1 MTCLI
6 FVYLRQSAVQPGSD
20 RAVGS
25 VSLFGSAVKV
35 PFSNVQQYKLGCVNA
50 TFSGNTRSAPRSH
63 RAALRQHQETP
74 L

>member
-35 PFSNVQQYKLGCVNA
+35 PFSNMQQYKLGCVNA
-50 TFSGNTRSAPRSH
+50 TF
-63 RAALRQHQETP
+63 QETLNP
-74 L
+74 HHEATELP